1 MQCRRACCGESL
13 AALSISAVLVVSCP
27 VALPVFGALLVSC
40 LATLSAAPS
49 AALAD
54 SLSSV
59 ALSVSA
65 TLASFSAGLSL
76 LASPEAIAAALA
88 APSVAGSLVVFAAS
102 VGAAAGSVFS
112 AGLGAGALRG
122 GGVKSANS
130 FCQSS
135 LAVLLARGPGLQ
147 ALAAD
152 FAEHHFLLGQVQGG
166 SGHVEAGELGQRL
179 ALGRIDAEVG
189 EFQRGLV
196 EQQLGVLGQVQAI
209 VAGEADHAVL
219 QHQRGIVAD
228 IGPPGLE
235 LDILDAQVAPGRDRH
250 QGQVAFPVEAA
261 AVRAG
266 GDQGHLRAVVG
277 QGAEVV
283 RFEAQ
288 RIEAEVHRLA
298 RSQVLEVQ
306 AALGQLDAVDA
317 QRERVAR
324 LFRLGRFAR
333 RDPEQAGQVEPGPSR
348 RTAVR
353 YADLPARRRPG
364 AAGVSTGCPA
374 AGWRTAGGRRAWG
387 FFSSPR
393 RRPQRVNSRLKGLNS
408 IRSRRAGTVAY
419 CASCWLA
426 TRSPMPGMSRKPSR
440 Q

>member
-1 MQCRRACCGESL
+1 MPASCCGLSL
-13 AALSISAVLVVSCP
+13 AALSISAVLAVSCP

-112 AGLGAGALRG
+112 AGRCRRLAWRRREVGEQFLP
-122 GGVKSANS
+122 VE
-130 FCQSS
+130 

-152 FAEHHFLLGQVQGG
+152 FAKHHFLLGQVQGG

-196 EQQLGVLGQVQAI
+196 EQQLGVLGQV
-209 VAGEADHAVL
+209 
-219 QHQRGIVAD
+219 
-228 IGPPGLE
+228 
-235 LDILDAQVAPGRDRH
+235 
-250 QGQVAFPVEAA
+250 
-261 AVRAG
+261 
-266 GDQGHLRAVVG
+266 
-277 QGAEVV
+277 
-283 RFEAQ
+283 
-288 RIEAEVHRLA
+288 
-298 RSQVLEVQ
+298 
-306 AALGQLDAVDA
+306 
-317 QRERVAR
+317 
-324 LFRLGRFAR
+324 R
-333 RDPEQAGQVEPGPSR
+333 R
-348 RTAVR
+348 
-353 YADLPARRRPG
+353 
-364 AAGVSTGCPA
+364 
-374 AGWRTAGGRRAWG
+374 
-387 FFSSPR
+387 
-393 RRPQRVNSRLKGLNS
+393 
-408 IRSRRAGTVAY
+408 
-419 CASCWLA
+419 
-426 TRSPMPGMSRKPSR
+426 
-440 Q
+440 